1 MGLIGKSFASKL
13 KNITLLAISRIA
25 ILKNHRKA
33 RASYAN
39 YDVSQLLKLGYHD
52 QALVRVEHWIVEQN
66 MLDAFVMIE
75 DYCNVLREKSQVLE
89 NNKECPIDLKEAT
102 CSLIFASSRCGN
114 FPELHK
120 IQEIM
125 TSKFG
130 KEFANHAIKLHKN
143 NGVNSKLIQK
153 LSSRQ
158 ITMETKMNAMKKI
171 ASEIG
176 VTLPFEDTTLSNKE
190 KLNADQRQNKLES
203 KNHSSVES
211 VEDVKYEEDIP
222 HDPNQNVIQD
232 KNLFDVNEEK
242 RRNKNAAEAVLQA
255 LELASFEISKY
266 SNHKQK
272 DVVVSKR
279 NYSIDLKDDEMIAQ
293 ENATILVLKE
303 NANRESDMVG
313 ELSSYK
319 SLDDDND
326 HKSEFD
332 EARENEDLSEEKTYP
347 SSQGIR
353 WNPQRSQSN
362 VDVNLMVK
370 RHVKKMHTHHEHLDW
385 KMMSVRT
392 R

>member
-1 MGLIGKSFASKL
+1 
-13 KNITLLAISRIA
+13 
-25 ILKNHRKA
+25 
-33 RASYAN
+33 
-39 YDVSQLLKLGYHD
+39 
-52 QALVRVEHWIVEQN
+52 
-66 MLDAFVMIE
+66 MLDAFIMIE
-75 DYCNVLREKSQVLE
+75 DYCNVLREKAQVLE
-89 NNKECPIDLKEAT
+89 NNKECPIDLMEAT

-130 KEFANHAIKLHKN
+130 KEFADHAIKLHKN
-143 NGVNSKLIQK
+143 NGVNSKMIQK
-153 LSSRQ
+153 LSSRY

-171 ASEIG
+171 ALEIG
-176 VTLPFEDTTLSNKE
+176 VTLPLGMDTTLSNKE
-190 KLNADQRQNKLES
+190 ILNADQTKNKLET
-203 KNHSSVES
+203 KICSSVES
-211 VEDVKYEEDIP
+211 IDDVKHEDSQQHDSNQNVNQDENLFDVNEEDIQ

-255 LELASFEISKY
+255 LELATLEISKY
-266 SNHKQK
+266 LNHKQEG
-272 DVVVSKR
+272 VVISKR
-279 NYSIDLKDDEMIAQ
+279 NYSIDLKEESQLSQNPRDEMITQ
-293 ENATILVLKE
+293 ESATILVLKG
-303 NANRESDMVG
+303 NASRESDMVG

-319 SLDDDND
+319 NLDGYND

-347 SSQGIR
+347 SSQAIR
-353 WNPQRSQSN
+353 WNPHRSQSN
-362 VDVNLMVK
+362 VDVNLMVR